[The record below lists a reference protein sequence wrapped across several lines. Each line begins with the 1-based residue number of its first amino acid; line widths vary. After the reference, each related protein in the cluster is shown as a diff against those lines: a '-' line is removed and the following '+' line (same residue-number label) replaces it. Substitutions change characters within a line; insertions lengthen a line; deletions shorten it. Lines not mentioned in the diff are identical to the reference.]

1 MPKFEENAL
10 YVGGKCSKKLAML
23 KKILMLFMSEN
34 AKNYAG
40 LFYRWLPVGGG
51 GPLAQWGGSG
61 AGGGSRAS
69 GASGGSG
76 ASGAS
81 GGGGVGPVAVSG
93 RRVS

>member
-40 LFYRWLPVGGG
+40 LFYRWLATYHDSLCKIMVTVQQRFTIDLLLKPT
-51 GPLAQWGGSG
+51 
-61 AGGGSRAS
+61 GSRYDMKARYS
-69 GASGGSG
+69 SS
-76 ASGAS
+76 S
-81 GGGGVGPVAVSG
+81 AV
-93 RRVS
+93 

>member
-40 LFYRWLPVGGG
+40 LFYRWLLLDRLLKHLERRHLLAIL
-51 GPLAQWGGSG
+51 PLGKFGDIEAASVDTGSWKVIK
-61 AGGGSRAS
+61 SPPKSKPRTQ
-69 GASGGSG
+69 
-76 ASGAS
+76 
-81 GGGGVGPVAVSG
+81 
-93 RRVS
+93 